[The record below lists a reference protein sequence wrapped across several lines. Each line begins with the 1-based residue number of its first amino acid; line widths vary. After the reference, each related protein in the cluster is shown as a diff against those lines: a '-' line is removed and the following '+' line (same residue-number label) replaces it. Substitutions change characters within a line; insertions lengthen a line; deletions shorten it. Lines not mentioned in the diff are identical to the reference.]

1 MAATVATQ
9 DLFTAPT
16 GAQHYSPNL
25 GAILTVIGR
34 SWPKG
39 TDVAEVLAGTARA
52 DVVRLTADGRS
63 WLDGWHTGPESG
75 DAVYVELHRADGSGM
90 HGWIDRA
97 SRRLV
102 QTG

>member
-1 MAATVATQ
+1 MAPVASPQ

-16 GAQHYSPNL
+16 RSAHYSPNY
-25 GAILTVIGR
+25 GGTLTVVGR

-63 WLDGWHTGPESG
+63 MLDGWHEGPLCG
-75 DAVYVELHRADGSGM
+75 DVVYAELHRADGSGF
-90 HGWIDRA
+90 HGWIDRV
-97 SRRLV
+97 SRGLV
-102 QTG
+102 QVG